1 MSNYQ
6 INQVHLMITGGVFCL
21 LLCVLLSF
29 NKNYYDRSKSAIL
42 QIQFSAAVL
51 LFTDSVGM
59 LVDGKPGIVFR
70 RIAFCASLLSFL
82 FAIISGMS
90 FLSFVTFKLFQN
102 RRVSELPKRVWG
114 SGILLIL
121 AILLVFVMSFTG
133 KYFYIDDHNHYQ
145 RGSGLRYLILFLL
158 FACL

>member
-82 FAIISGMS
+82 FAIISGMA

-102 RRVSELPKRVWG
+102 RRVSELPKRVYSG
-114 SGILLIL
+114 SVVKTKI
-121 AILLVFVMSFTG
+121 
-133 KYFYIDDHNHYQ
+133 
-145 RGSGLRYLILFLL
+145 
-158 FACL
+158 